1 MSNVTLSQQDLNKM
15 EARKRARLVN
25 SLAGFKSANLIGT
38 RDNDGKENLSVVSS
52 VIHMGSNPPLLAFVS
67 RPATTRRDTLDNIMQ
82 NGLFTINAISA
93 DFVTQA
99 HQTSARYP
107 QQTSEFEVVGLTPY
121 YQDDFPCPFVL
132 ESALRIGLRLKEHIP
147 IASNNTEMV
156 IGEVVTIAA
165 PERAMMPDGYLDI
178 ESLDLV
184 TISGL
189 DSYHVT
195 QRVHRLSYA
204 KPGQALFPLTREGE
218 PTSWGAFEFD
228 S

>member
-15 EARKRARLVN
+15 EDRKRARLVN

-38 RDNDGKENLSVVSS
+38 CNKDGKENLSVVSS

-147 IASNNTEMV
+147 IASNNTQMV
-156 IGEVVTIAA
+156 IGEVETIAA

-178 ESLDLV
+178 ESLDFV

-204 KPGQALFPLTREGE
+204 KPDKALFPLTREGE
-218 PTSWGAFEFD
+218 PTSWDAFEFE
-228 S
+228 